1 MLEQKWPEVF
11 IFNSVTYFISILF
24 NIMFTCD
31 IRAYLYA
38 NLLSIQFLLIF
49 HWFNRIDFL

>member
-11 IFNSVTYFISILF
+11 IFNSVAYFISILF
-24 NIMFTCD
+24 NIMFTCG
-31 IRAYLYA
+31 IIVYLYA